1 MGSLKTPS
9 TWDLVYSIAMALA
22 CLISYTA
29 MTRLLNVAVE
39 GHRDLVGGMWAAL
52 ATAFVFRDSR
62 QHSLS
67 AGVGRLVGTSVSF
80 ALCLP
85 YLWFITPTVAGMGIL
100 LAAGTLVMVVLDRRD
115 DIITTAI
122 TTIVVMVVAVV
133 EPTDAWKQPLLRLFD
148 TVIGILIGVAATWV
162 TSFAFYAAKGEPVR

>member
-1 MGSLKTPS
+1 MGAFKRPS
-9 TWDLVYSIAMALA
+9 TWDLLYSIAMALA

-29 MTRLLNVAVE
+29 MTKLLNVAVE
-39 GHRDLVGGMWAAL
+39 GHRDLVGGMWAAV

-62 QHSLS
+62 QRSLA

-100 LAAGTLVMVVLDRRD
+100 LAAGTLVMVVLERRE

-133 EPTDAWKQPLLRLFD
+133 EPTDAWRQPLLRLFD
-148 TVIGILIGVAATWV
+148 TVIGILIGVAAKWV
-162 TSFAFYAAKGEPVR
+162 TSFAFYRAKGEPIR

>member
-1 MGSLKTPS
+1 MGTLTRPS

-29 MTRLLNVAVE
+29 VTKLLHVDVE
-39 GHRDLVGGMWAAL
+39 GHHDLVGGMWAAI

-62 QHSLS
+62 QHSLA
-67 AGVGRLVGTSVSF
+67 AGVGRLVATSVSF

-85 YLWFITPTVAGMGIL
+85 YLWFVTPTVAGMGIL
-100 LAAGTLVMVVLDRRD
+100 LAVGTLVLVVLERRD

-133 EPTDAWKQPLLRLFD
+133 EPTEAWKQPLLRLFD
-148 TVIGILIGVAATWV
+148 TVIGILIGVAAKWV
-162 TSFAFYAAKGEPVR
+162 TSFAFYRAKGEPIR